1 MNHDLN
7 EELTNRSLEL
17 AKLSKMSPD
26 ERIARIVW
34 SRVQSDLERQ
44 DSLVHGMQYCISNIY
59 HFIRVNIQ
67 ENSQTLSALSNCS
80 LLAKHLGWNDEDV
93 IAKDDSKKVFID
105 YIKEVVTMY
114 SDTRQNHC
122 EDAQCIL
129 AMNMIHMILQDIE
142 YVMSKNGAQQER
154 LMPAFEI
161 AGILRN
167 QMLTIFGFQSVQLD
181 EDTKQD

>member
-59 HFIRVNIQ
+59 HFIRVHIK
-67 ENSQTLSALSNCS
+67 EDSQTLSVLSNCS
-80 LLAKHLGWNDEDV
+80 LLVKYLGWNDEDV
-93 IAKDDSKKVFID
+93 MAKDDSKKVFID

>member
-59 HFIRVNIQ
+59 NFIRVHIK
-67 ENSQTLSALSNCS
+67 EDSQTLSVLSNCS
-80 LLAKHLGWNDEDV
+80 LLVKYLGWNDEDV
-93 IAKDDSKKVFID
+93 MAKDDSKKVFID
-105 YIKEVVTMY
+105 YIKEVVIMY

>member
-1 MNHDLN
+1 MVKG
-7 EELTNRSLEL
+7 S
-17 AKLSKMSPD
+17 
-26 ERIARIVW
+26 ERFGTP
-34 SRVQSDLERQ
+34 RQ
-44 DSLVHGMQYCISNIY
+44 PCSWDAVL
-59 HFIRVNIQ
+59 HFKQ
-67 ENSQTLSALSNCS
+67 DSQTLSVLSNCS

>member
-59 HFIRVNIQ
+59 NFIRVHIK
-67 ENSQTLSALSNCS
+67 EDSQTLSVLSNCS
-80 LLAKHLGWNDEDV
+80 LLVKYLGWNDEDV
-93 IAKDDSKKVFID
+93 MAKDDSKKVFID